1 MAIRWV
7 EDFTISKPI
16 SHLCKFLMFNVMLL
30 LPAAAGAQA
39 ILEVGTQQKID
50 VVVNQTLASAGL
62 PSASIAIVSGD
73 RMVYAQAYGYS
84 NLEAR
89 TSARPEMRYCIG
101 SITKQFIATS
111 VLMLAELGKL
121 KLDDPVSKL
130 VHGLTRGNEVTIR
143 QLLSMTSG
151 YQDFWPQD
159 YVPPM
164 MLKPVTP
171 QEIIDRWARIP
182 LDFDPGTKWQY
193 SNTNYV
199 IAGLI
204 VEKVSGMPLF
214 DFLKKYIFVPLQMN
228 SVTSMHV
235 AKDTPTDPTGYLKY
249 ALGPP
254 RPAPKEGK
262 GWMFAAGELAMTASD
277 LARWDMGIVDKKLL
291 KEDSYRQFETEVL
304 LKNGVGTRYGMGISV
319 AMEQD
324 RRTLS
329 HGGEVSGFVAR
340 NVIYP
345 DDRAAVV
352 VLTNLDASTGAE
364 QIARKISPML
374 FPEQDKNM
382 EERLT
387 LAHKIF
393 DELQRG
399 EIDRALFTANC
410 NAYFSEQA
418 IHDFASSLEPL
429 GAPEEFTQAS
439 HSLRGGMGFRSYRAR
454 FKGGK
459 SVQITMRDMP
469 DGKIEQ
475 YQITSSE

>member
-7 EDFTISKPI
+7 DSFIISKPI
-16 SHLCKFLMFNVMLL
+16 SRLCKFLMFNLLLL
-30 LPAAAGAQA
+30 LPPAARAQA
-39 ILEVGTQQKID
+39 TLEVGTQQEID
-50 VVVNQTLASAGL
+50 VVVSQTLASTGV
-62 PSASIAIVSGD
+62 PSASLAVVSGG
-73 RMVYAQAYGYS
+73 RIVYAQAYGYS
-84 NLEAR
+84 NLETGTLAQ
-89 TSARPEMRYCIG
+89 AEMRYCIG

-111 VLMLAELGKL
+111 ILMLAEQGKL
-121 KLDDPVSKL
+121 ALADPVSKF
-130 VHGLTRGNEVTIR
+130 VPNLTRGNEVTVR

-151 YQDFWPQD
+151 YRDFWPQD

-164 MLKPVTP
+164 MLKPATP
-171 QEIIDRWARIP
+171 QQIIDQWARIP

-204 VEKVSGMPLF
+204 VQRVSGLELF
-214 DFLKKYIFVPLQMN
+214 DFLKKNIFTPLQMK

-235 AKDTPTDPTGYLKY
+235 AKDTPTDPMGYLKY

-262 GWMFAAGELAMTASD
+262 GWMFGAGELAMTASD
-277 LARWDMGIVDKKLL
+277 LARWDIGIIDRKLL
-291 KEDSYRQFETEVL
+291 KKDFYRQFETEVL
-304 LKNGVGTRYGMGISV
+304 LKNGVGTRYGLGISV

-324 RRTLS
+324 RRTLF

-352 VLTNLDASTGAE
+352 VLTNLDASSGAE
-364 QIARKISPML
+364 QIARKISPIL
-374 FPEQDKNM
+374 FPDQDKNT

-387 LAHKIF
+387 LARKIF
-393 DELQRG
+393 EELQG
-399 EIDRALFTANC
+399 GQIDRALLTANC
-410 NAYFSEQA
+410 NAYFTEQA

-439 HSLRGGMGFRSYRAR
+439 HSFRGGMGYRSYRVR

-459 SVQITMRDMP
+459 SVQISMRDMP

-475 YQITSSE
+475 YQVTASE

>member
-7 EDFTISKPI
+7 DGLMLFKPI
-16 SHLCKFLMFNVMLL
+16 SRLCKFLMFNMLFL
-30 LPAAAGAQA
+30 LPPAGGAQA

-50 VVVNQTLASAGL
+50 VVVNQTLASTGV
-62 PSASIAIVSGD
+62 PSVSLAVVGNG
-73 RMVYAQAYGYS
+73 RMVYEQAYGYS
-84 NLEAR
+84 NLETR
-89 TSARPEMRYCIG
+89 TLARPEMRYCIG

-111 VLMLAELGKL
+111 VLMLAEQGKL
-121 KLDDPVSKL
+121 KLDDPVSKF
-130 VHGLTRGNEVTIR
+130 VPDLTRGNEVTIR

-159 YVPPM
+159 YVPPR

-171 QEIIDRWARIP
+171 QQIIDRWAHIP

-204 VEKVSGMPLF
+204 VERVSGMQLL
-214 DFLKKYIFVPLQMN
+214 DFLKKGIFAPLQMN
-228 SVTSMHV
+228 SVTTMHT

-262 GWMFAAGELAMTASD
+262 GWMFGAGELAMTASD
-277 LARWDMGIVDKKLL
+277 LARWDIGIIERKLL
-291 KEDSYRQFETEVL
+291 KKNSYKQFETEVL
-304 LKNGVGTRYGMGISV
+304 LKNGVGTRYGLGISV

-324 RRTLS
+324 HRTLS

-364 QIARKISPML
+364 QIARKIGPYL
-374 FPEQDKNM
+374 FPDQDNNM

-387 LAHKIF
+387 LARKIF

-399 EIDRALFTANC
+399 RVDRALLTANC
-410 NAYFSEQA
+410 NEYFSEQA

-429 GAPEEFTQAS
+429 GIPEEFTQAS
-439 HSLRGGMGFRSYRAR
+439 HSIRGGMGFRLYRAR
-454 FKGGK
+454 FKDGK
-459 SVQITMRDMP
+459 SIQVTMRDLP

-475 YQITSSE
+475 YQIAASE